1 MSEKNL
7 KIIKNK
13 YERGYQAKG
22 INYQRK
28 YPNEELCRFIGRNFS
43 SISRKRRKK
52 IKILEVGSGSGGNLW
67 MLANEGFKSYG
78 LDISKKSVEIA
89 KNLLRKKKLKADI
102 DHGSMTI
109 LPYEDNFFD
118 CIVDIFSSSC
128 LDSQDG
134 IKFLNEVSRTLK
146 KNGSFFSYFP
156 SKNSKMFKS
165 KNKKMIDRDTIFD
178 LRNQRNAYR
187 INNCPFRFL
196 SKKQYMTIL
205 KKNSLKV
212 FYSEEIK
219 KTYFNGKENFNFIV
233 IGGKK
238 I

>member
-1 MSEKNL
+1 MVLDTINIVKEYYEK
-7 KIIKNK
+7 
-13 YERGYQAKG
+13 GYKKKG
-22 INYQRK
+22 ASFQRK
-28 YPNEELCRFIGRNFS
+28 YPNEELCRFIGRNFY

-89 KNLLRKKKLKADI
+89 KNLLRKKNLKADI

-128 LDSQDG
+128 LDSEDG

-165 KNKKMIDRDTIFD
+165 KNKKMIDRDTIFN
-178 LRNQRNAYR
+178 LRNKRNAYR

-196 SKKQYMTIL
+196 RKKQYMTIL

-233 IGGKK
+233 IEGRK

>member
-7 KIIKNK
+7 KIIKSK
-13 YERGYQAKG
+13 YELGYKTKG
-22 INYQRK
+22 IDYQRK
-28 YPNEELCRFIGRNFS
+28 YPNEELCRFVGRNFS

-89 KNLLRKKKLKADI
+89 KNLLRKKNLKADI
-102 DHGSMTI
+102 DHGSMTV
-109 LPYEDNFFD
+109 LPYKDNFFD

-156 SKNSKMFKS
+156 SKKSKMFKS
-165 KNKKMIDRDTIFD
+165 KNKKMIDKDTVFN
-178 LRNQRNAYR
+178 LKQKKNAYR

-196 SKKQYMTIL
+196 DKNQYIKLL
-205 KKNSLKV
+205 KTRNLKV
-212 FYSEEIK
+212 FYSEEIQ

-238 I
+238 V